1 MEKKMTQHKVIAEDS
16 LSAMDEISK
25 VLGKEAVILKTKK
38 VNGKIEIL
46 GSNNIEDIAS
56 SNAKKIIK
64 QKSNFSH
71 LFSNHNLEQKIQNRK
86 VNNIL
91 DEKKLN
97 QNEHLENVVQTN
109 IEDLNAKY
117 VDVKTFSQFTTKI
130 EKLLKNMVV
139 SDIDELYQSNN
150 KSLTIEL
157 LKKGFS
163 KNIISEFQEQNLNRE
178 DIDVE
183 LLFYHYLA
191 KKLVLPYKDQ
201 IADSE
206 IIFINGP
213 SGSGKTTLCSKIAS
227 HILDNKFVAN
237 EKDKLSIVNFAPK
250 SSNNS
255 ELVNFGRLLNLN
267 VSSISSMEDMVKYI
281 DANKG
286 NKKLIVDVSQEVINT
301 PGYIQ
306 YLEKLTLNKKCSNL
320 IALPASTNKNMIESI
335 IRFYKDTFPV
345 IGLTKLDEA
354 NINAEE
360 LSILGELNCKI
371 GILSGSRSIIGSIA
385 FAKREVLAQYMKD
398 MSI

>member
-1 MEKKMTQHKVIAEDS
+1 MCIRDS
-16 LSAMDEISK
+16 
-25 VLGKEAVILKTKK
+25 
-38 VNGKIEIL
+38 
-46 GSNNIEDIAS
+46 
-56 SNAKKIIK
+56 
-64 QKSNFSH
+64 
-71 LFSNHNLEQKIQNRK
+71 
-86 VNNIL
+86 
-91 DEKKLN
+91 
-97 QNEHLENVVQTN
+97 
-109 IEDLNAKY
+109 
-117 VDVKTFSQFTTKI
+117 
-130 EKLLKNMVV
+130 
-139 SDIDELYQSNN
+139 
-150 KSLTIEL
+150 
-157 LKKGFS
+157 
-163 KNIISEFQEQNLNRE
+163 
-178 DIDVE
+178 
-183 LLFYHYLA
+183 
-191 KKLVLPYKDQ
+191 PYKDQ
-201 IADSE
+201 IVDSE

-267 VSSISSMEDMVKYI
+267 VSSISSMEDIIKFVNTNH
-281 DANKG
+281 D
-286 NKKLIVDVSQEVINT
+286 NKKLIIDVSQEIINT
-301 PGYIQ
+301 SGYIK

>member
-1 MEKKMTQHKVIAEDS
+1 MTQHKVISEDS

-25 VLGKEAVILKTKK
+25 VLGKDAVILKTTK

-56 SNAKKIIK
+56 SNAKKIVK

-139 SDIDELYQSNN
+139 SDIDELYRSNN

-163 KNIISEFQEQNLNRE
+163 KNIISEFQEQNLNKE

-267 VSSISSMEDMVKYI
+267 VSSISSMEDIIKFVNTNH
-281 DANKG
+281 D
-286 NKKLIVDVSQEVINT
+286 NKKLIIDVSQEIINT
-301 PGYIQ
+301 SGYIQ

>member
-1 MEKKMTQHKVIAEDS
+1 MTQHKVISEDS

-25 VLGKEAVILKTKK
+25 VLGKDAVILKTTK

-56 SNAKKIIK
+56 SNAKKIVK

-117 VDVKTFSQFTTKI
+117 VDVKMFSQFTTRI

-139 SDIDELYQSNN
+139 SDIDELYRSNN
-150 KSLTIEL
+150 KSLTIDL

-163 KNIISEFQEQNLNRE
+163 KNIIAEFQEQNLNKE

-227 HILDNKFVAN
+227 HILDNKFIAN

-267 VSSISSMEDMVKYI
+267 VSSISSIEDIIKFVNTNH
-281 DANKG
+281 D
-286 NKKLIVDVSQEVINT
+286 NKKLIIDVSQEIINT
-301 PGYIQ
+301 SGYIQ

>member
-1 MEKKMTQHKVIAEDS
+1 MTQHKVISEDS

-25 VLGKEAVILKTKK
+25 VLGKDAVILKTTK

-56 SNAKKIIK
+56 SNAKKIVK

-267 VSSISSMEDMVKYI
+267 VSSISSMEDIIKFVNTNH
-281 DANKG
+281 D
-286 NKKLIVDVSQEVINT
+286 NKKLIIDVSQEIINT
-301 PGYIQ
+301 SGYIQ

>member
-1 MEKKMTQHKVIAEDS
+1 MTQHKVISEDS

-25 VLGKEAVILKTKK
+25 VLGKDAVILKTTK

-56 SNAKKIIK
+56 SNAKKIVK

-117 VDVKTFSQFTTKI
+117 VDVKMFSQFTTRI

-139 SDIDELYQSNN
+139 SDIDELYRSNN

-163 KNIISEFQEQNLNRE
+163 KNIISEFQEQNLNKE

-201 IADSE
+201 IVDSE

-237 EKDKLSIVNFAPK
+237 EKDKLSIINFAPK

-267 VSSISSMEDMVKYI
+267 VSSISSIEDIINLVNTNH
-281 DANKG
+281 D
-286 NKKLIVDVSQEVINT
+286 NKKLIIDVSQEIINT
-301 PGYIQ
+301 SGYIQ

-335 IRFYKDTFPV
+335 IRFYRDTFPV

>member
-1 MEKKMTQHKVIAEDS
+1 MTQHKVISEDS

-25 VLGKEAVILKTKK
+25 VLGKDAVILKTTK

-56 SNAKKIIK
+56 SNAKKIVK

-139 SDIDELYQSNN
+139 SDIDELYRSNN

-163 KNIISEFQEQNLNRE
+163 KNIISEFQEQNLNKE

-201 IADSE
+201 IVDSE

-267 VSSISSMEDMVKYI
+267 VSSISSIEDIIKFVNTNH
-281 DANKG
+281 D
-286 NKKLIVDVSQEVINT
+286 NKKLIIDVSQEIINT
-301 PGYIQ
+301 SGYIQ
-306 YLEKLTLNKKCSNL
+306 YLEKLTLNKKFSNL

-335 IRFYKDTFPV
+335 IRFYRDTFPV

>member
-1 MEKKMTQHKVIAEDS
+1 MTQHKVISEDS

-25 VLGKEAVILKTKK
+25 VLGKDAVILKTTK

-56 SNAKKIIK
+56 SNAKKIVK

-117 VDVKTFSQFTTKI
+117 VDVKMFSQFTTKI

-139 SDIDELYQSNN
+139 SDIDELYRSNN

-163 KNIISEFQEQNLNRE
+163 KNIISEFQEQNLNKE

-201 IADSE
+201 IVDSE

-267 VSSISSMEDMVKYI
+267 VSSISSMEDIIKFVNTNH
-281 DANKG
+281 D
-286 NKKLIVDVSQEVINT
+286 NKKLIIDVSQEIINT
-301 PGYIQ
+301 SGYIQ

>member
-1 MEKKMTQHKVIAEDS
+1 MRSSVLSDGMESYLYCGPLALIN
-16 LSAMDEISK
+16 
-25 VLGKEAVILKTKK
+25 LKNTTD
-38 VNGKIEIL
+38 VN
-46 GSNNIEDIAS
+46 
-56 SNAKKIIK
+56 IK
-64 QKSNFSH
+64 
-71 LFSNHNLEQKIQNRK
+71 
-86 VNNIL
+86 
-91 DEKKLN
+91 
-97 QNEHLENVVQTN
+97 
-109 IEDLNAKY
+109 DLNSQY
-117 VDVKTFSQFTTKI
+117 VDVKTFSKFTNKI
-130 EKLLKNMVV
+130 ENLLKNMII
-139 SDIDELYQSNN
+139 SDIDELYQSHDR
-150 KSLTIEL
+150 SITIEL

-163 KNIISEFQEQNLNRE
+163 KNIVSEFQEKINNQ
-178 DIDVE
+178 DDVDPE
-183 LLFYHYLA
+183 LFFYHYLA
-191 KKLVLPYKDQ
+191 KKLVVPYEDQ
-201 IADSE
+201 ISSSE
-206 IIFINGP
+206 IIFVNGP

-267 VSSISSMEDMVKYI
+267 VSSISSMEDIIKFVNTNH
-281 DANKG
+281 D
-286 NKKLIVDVSQEVINT
+286 NKKLIIDVSQEIINT
-301 PGYIQ
+301 SGYIQ

>member
-1 MEKKMTQHKVIAEDS
+1 MTQHKVISEDS

-25 VLGKEAVILKTKK
+25 VLGKDAVILKTTK

-64 QKSNFSH
+64 QKSNFGH

-117 VDVKTFSQFTTKI
+117 VDMKTFSEFTTKI

-139 SDIDELYQSNN
+139 SDIDELYRSNN

-163 KNIISEFQEQNLNRE
+163 KNIISEFQEQNLNKE

-206 IIFINGP
+206 IIFVNGP

-267 VSSISSMEDMVKYI
+267 VSSISSMEDIIKFV
-281 DANKG
+281 NTSHN
-286 NKKLIVDVSQEVINT
+286 NKKLIIDVSQEIINT
-301 PGYIQ
+301 SGYIQ

>member
-1 MEKKMTQHKVIAEDS
+1 MTQHKVISEDS

-25 VLGKEAVILKTKK
+25 VLGKDAVILKTTK

-56 SNAKKIIK
+56 SNAKKIVK

-139 SDIDELYQSNN
+139 SDIDELYRSNN

-163 KNIISEFQEQNLNRE
+163 KNIISEFQEQNLNKE

-237 EKDKLSIVNFAPK
+237 EKDKLSIINFAPK

-267 VSSISSMEDMVKYI
+267 VSSISSMEDIIKFVNTNH
-281 DANKG
+281 D
-286 NKKLIVDVSQEVINT
+286 NKKLIIDVSQEIINT
-301 PGYIQ
+301 SGYIQ

>member
-1 MEKKMTQHKVIAEDS
+1 MTQHKVISEDS

-25 VLGKEAVILKTKK
+25 VLGKDAVILKTTK

-56 SNAKKIIK
+56 SNAKKIVK

-130 EKLLKNMVV
+130 EKLLKNMVF
-139 SDIDELYQSNN
+139 SDIDELYRSNN

-163 KNIISEFQEQNLNRE
+163 KNIISEFQEQNLNKE

-201 IADSE
+201 IVDSE

-267 VSSISSMEDMVKYI
+267 VSSISSMEDIIKLVNTNH
-281 DANKG
+281 D
-286 NKKLIVDVSQEVINT
+286 NKKLIIDVSQEIINT
-301 PGYIQ
+301 SGYIQ

>member
-1 MEKKMTQHKVIAEDS
+1 MTQHKVIAEDS

-25 VLGKEAVILKTKK
+25 VLGKDAVILKTTK

-56 SNAKKIIK
+56 SNAKKIVK

-86 VNNIL
+86 ANNIL

-139 SDIDELYQSNN
+139 SDIDELYRSNN

-163 KNIISEFQEQNLNRE
+163 KNIISEFQEQNLNKE

-201 IADSE
+201 IVDSE

-267 VSSISSMEDMVKYI
+267 VSSISSMEDIIKLVNTNH
-281 DANKG
+281 D
-286 NKKLIVDVSQEVINT
+286 NKKLIIDVSQEITNT
-301 PGYIQ
+301 SGYIQ

-320 IALPASTNKNMIESI
+320 IALPASTNKNMIGSI

>member
-1 MEKKMTQHKVIAEDS
+1 MTQHKVISEDS

-25 VLGKEAVILKTKK
+25 VLGKDAVILKTTK

-46 GSNNIEDIAS
+46 ASNNIEDIAS
-56 SNAKKIIK
+56 SNAKKIVK

-117 VDVKTFSQFTTKI
+117 VDVKMFSQFTTRI

-139 SDIDELYQSNN
+139 SDIDELYRSNN

-163 KNIISEFQEQNLNRE
+163 KNIISEFQEQNLNKE

-201 IADSE
+201 IVDSE

-267 VSSISSMEDMVKYI
+267 VSSISSIEDIIKCVNTK
-281 DANKG
+281 DD
-286 NKKLIVDVSQEVINT
+286 NKKLIIDVSQEIINT
-301 PGYIQ
+301 SGYIQ

-335 IRFYKDTFPV
+335 IRFYRDTFPV

-371 GILSGSRSIIGSIA
+371 GIVSGSRSIIGSIA

-398 MSI
+398 MSIY

>member
-1 MEKKMTQHKVIAEDS
+1 MTQHKVISEDS

-25 VLGKEAVILKTKK
+25 VLGKDAVILKTTK

-56 SNAKKIIK
+56 SNAKKIVK

-139 SDIDELYQSNN
+139 SDIDELYRSNN

-163 KNIISEFQEQNLNRE
+163 KNIISEFQEQNLNKE

-201 IADSE
+201 IVDSE

-267 VSSISSMEDMVKYI
+267 VSSISSIEDIINLV
-281 DANKG
+281 NTNHN
-286 NKKLIVDVSQEVINT
+286 NKKLIIDVSQEIINT
-301 PGYIQ
+301 SGYIQ

>member
-1 MEKKMTQHKVIAEDS
+1 MTQHKVIAEDS

-25 VLGKEAVILKTKK
+25 VLGKDAVILKTKK

-71 LFSNHNLEQKIQNRK
+71 LFSNHNLEQGIQNRK
-86 VNNIL
+86 LNNIL
-91 DEKKLN
+91 EKKKQIN
-97 QNEHLENVVQTN
+97 EEHLKNTTGIN
-109 IEDLNAKY
+109 IKELNSQY
-117 VDVKTFSQFTTKI
+117 VDVKTFSKFTNKI
-130 EKLLKNMVV
+130 ENLLKNMII
-139 SDIDELYQSNN
+139 SDIDRIYQSQD
-150 KSLTIEL
+150 KSITIEL

-163 KNIISEFQEQNLNRE
+163 KNIVSEFQEKINNQD
-178 DIDVE
+178 DIDPE
-183 LLFYHYLA
+183 LFFYHYLA
-191 KKLVLPYKDQ
+191 KKLVIPFEDQ
-201 IADSE
+201 ISNSE
-206 IIFINGP
+206 IIFVNGS

-237 EKDKLSIVNFAPK
+237 EKDKLSIINFAPK

-267 VSSISSMEDMVKYI
+267 VSSISSIEDIINLV
-281 DANKG
+281 NTNHN
-286 NKKLIVDVSQEVINT
+286 NKKLIIDVSQEIINT
-301 PGYIQ
+301 TGYIQ

-385 FAKREVLAQYMKD
+385 FAKSEVLAQYMKD

>member
-1 MEKKMTQHKVIAEDS
+1 MTQHKVISEDS

-25 VLGKEAVILKTKK
+25 VLGKDAVILKTTK

-56 SNAKKIIK
+56 SNAKKIVK

-71 LFSNHNLEQKIQNRK
+71 LFSNHNLEQKLQSRK

-91 DEKKLN
+91 DKKKPN
-97 QNEHLENVVQTN
+97 QNEHLENAVQTN
-109 IEDLNAKY
+109 IEDLNSKY

-130 EKLLKNMVV
+130 ENLLKNMVV

-163 KNIISEFQEQNLNRE
+163 KNIISEFQEQNLNKE

-237 EKDKLSIVNFAPK
+237 EKDKLSIINFAPK

-267 VSSISSMEDMVKYI
+267 VSSISSMEDIINFVNTNH
-281 DANKG
+281 D
-286 NKKLIVDVSQEVINT
+286 NKKLIIDVSQEIINT
-301 PGYIQ
+301 SGYIQ

>member
-1 MEKKMTQHKVIAEDS
+1 MTQHKVISEDS

-25 VLGKEAVILKTKK
+25 VLGKDAVILKTTK

-56 SNAKKIIK
+56 SNAKKIVK

-139 SDIDELYQSNN
+139 SDIDELYRSNN

-163 KNIISEFQEQNLNRE
+163 KNIISEFQEQNLNKE

-201 IADSE
+201 IVDSE

-255 ELVNFGRLLNLN
+255 ELVNFGRLLNLK
-267 VSSISSMEDMVKYI
+267 VSSISSIENIINLVNTNHD
-281 DANKG
+281 
-286 NKKLIVDVSQEVINT
+286 NKKLIIDVSQEIINT
-301 PGYIQ
+301 SGYIQ

>member
-1 MEKKMTQHKVIAEDS
+1 MTQHKVISEDS

-25 VLGKEAVILKTKK
+25 VLGKDAVILKTTK

-56 SNAKKIIK
+56 SNAKKMVK

-71 LFSNHNLEQKIQNRK
+71 LFSNHNLEQKIQHRK

-97 QNEHLENVVQTN
+97 QNKHLENVVQTS

-139 SDIDELYQSNN
+139 SDIDELYRSNN

-163 KNIISEFQEQNLNRE
+163 KNIISEFQEQNLNKE

-201 IADSE
+201 IVDSE

-237 EKDKLSIVNFAPK
+237 EKDKLSIINFAPK

-267 VSSISSMEDMVKYI
+267 VSSISSIEDIINLV
-281 DANKG
+281 NTNHN
-286 NKKLIVDVSQEVINT
+286 NKKLIIDVSQEIINT
-301 PGYIQ
+301 SGYIQ
-306 YLEKLTLNKKCSNL
+306 YLEKITLNKKCSNL

-398 MSI
+398 MRI